1 MTPDAPQP
9 PQVQVNPGEVYW
21 INIPKT
27 HTVGHEQYDMRPYVI
42 VSNIDINRRGTVVGV
57 PFTSVKDP
65 SKMSLLPPFW
75 ITVPQKEL
83 AVDWGATLG
92 RVDSVAKC
100 DQVRVLDR
108 DRLGTKIGAV
118 SRTALE
124 AIRLGIGFVLDIQ

>member
-1 MTPDAPQP
+1 
-9 PQVQVNPGEVYW
+9 
-21 INIPKT
+21 
-27 HTVGHEQYDMRPYVI
+27 MRPYVI